1 VSSLACALNLPLAT
15 TEQAVTAILNHK
27 ECCARKLID
36 SSARRKRLGDR
47 VH

>member
-1 VSSLACALNLPLAT
+1 MCPYLPLAT

-27 ECCARKLID
+27 ECCARKLIE